1 MKADGI
7 ELETGDVIY
16 FEDKDAPHVRNAK
29 AGEVLLVE
37 EVDSTGQVVVEESE
51 VKTYVEY
58 LGRLPCKG

>member
-1 MKADGI
+1 MYAWSR
-7 ELETGDVIY
+7 EV
-16 FEDKDAPHVRNAK
+16 DKDACS
-29 AGEVLLVE
+29 LLVE